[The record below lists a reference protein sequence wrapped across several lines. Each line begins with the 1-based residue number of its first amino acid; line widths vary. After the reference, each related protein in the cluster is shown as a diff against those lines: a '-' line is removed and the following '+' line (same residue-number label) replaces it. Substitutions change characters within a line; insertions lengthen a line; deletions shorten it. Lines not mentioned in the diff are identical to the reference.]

1 MTKSRGVRGAAGG
14 CAVASLVYLLVRG
27 LLTLLVS
34 ALMGLAHPGASL
46 AKPLGFSGV
55 STALFQ
61 LLIGLGAIVLTLVF
75 LLKVTRL
82 KTKDLRI
89 MLPAPWS
96 PGFCLPVFLGVAN
109 LANLAGALINRL
121 TGSPATSEM
130 LPSGGPELLVQF
142 LALCV
147 MPAIAEELLFRGA
160 FQGLMRPCGSA
171 AAIFAPALLFG
182 VLHLDLAQ
190 GLTAFACGVFLGW
203 LAERSGSI
211 LPGMLLHLVN
221 NALAFLT
228 IYLRYYAPAEVS
240 FGVELFILLFFPAF
254 GAWMICNA
262 RRQGFSFSAGL
273 RPGVDVLTV
282 FTSPVYCATVLFL
295 VAYAAIF
302 VHCGDSMTDE
312 ELMRAALD
320 EAKIAA
326 DLGEV
331 PVGAVVAKDGEI
343 VARAHNLRES
353 GKNATYQAELMAI
366 DAACKAL
373 GGWRLWQCELFVTLE
388 PCPMC
393 SGAIINS
400 RLKRVVYGARDPKAG
415 CCGSLTDLFALPFN
429 HHPVIE
435 SGLLEDEAQALLQ
448 DFFVML
454 REKRKKK

>member
-14 CAVASLVYLLVRG
+14 CAVASLVYLLARG

-61 LLIGLGAIVLTLVF
+61 LLIGLGAIVMTLVF
-75 LLKVTRL
+75 LLKGTRL

-302 VHCGDSMTDE
+302 VH
-312 ELMRAALD
+312 
-320 EAKIAA
+320 
-326 DLGEV
+326 
-331 PVGAVVAKDGEI
+331 
-343 VARAHNLRES
+343 
-353 GKNATYQAELMAI
+353 
-366 DAACKAL
+366 
-373 GGWRLWQCELFVTLE
+373 
-388 PCPMC
+388 
-393 SGAIINS
+393 
-400 RLKRVVYGARDPKAG
+400 
-415 CCGSLTDLFALPFN
+415 
-429 HHPVIE
+429 
-435 SGLLEDEAQALLQ
+435 
-448 DFFVML
+448 
-454 REKRKKK
+454 

>member
-27 LLTLLVS
+27 LLMLLVS

-61 LLIGLGAIVLTLVF
+61 LLIGLGAIVLTLFF

-82 KTKDLRI
+82 KTKDLRV

-130 LPSGGPELLVQF
+130 LPSGGPELLMQF

-182 VLHLDLAQ
+182 LLHLDLAQ

-302 VHCGDSMTDE
+302 VH
-312 ELMRAALD
+312 
-320 EAKIAA
+320 
-326 DLGEV
+326 
-331 PVGAVVAKDGEI
+331 
-343 VARAHNLRES
+343 
-353 GKNATYQAELMAI
+353 
-366 DAACKAL
+366 
-373 GGWRLWQCELFVTLE
+373 
-388 PCPMC
+388 
-393 SGAIINS
+393 
-400 RLKRVVYGARDPKAG
+400 
-415 CCGSLTDLFALPFN
+415 
-429 HHPVIE
+429 
-435 SGLLEDEAQALLQ
+435 
-448 DFFVML
+448 
-454 REKRKKK
+454 

>member
-14 CAVASLVYLLVRG
+14 CAVASLVYLLARG

-228 IYLRYYAPAEVS
+228 IYLRYYTPAEVS

-302 VHCGDSMTDE
+302 VH
-312 ELMRAALD
+312 
-320 EAKIAA
+320 
-326 DLGEV
+326 
-331 PVGAVVAKDGEI
+331 
-343 VARAHNLRES
+343 
-353 GKNATYQAELMAI
+353 
-366 DAACKAL
+366 
-373 GGWRLWQCELFVTLE
+373 
-388 PCPMC
+388 
-393 SGAIINS
+393 
-400 RLKRVVYGARDPKAG
+400 
-415 CCGSLTDLFALPFN
+415 
-429 HHPVIE
+429 
-435 SGLLEDEAQALLQ
+435 
-448 DFFVML
+448 
-454 REKRKKK
+454 

>member
-61 LLIGLGAIVLTLVF
+61 LLIGLGAIVLTLFF

-96 PGFCLPVFLGVAN
+96 PVFCLPVFLGVAN

-130 LPSGGPELLVQF
+130 LPSGGPELLMQF

-190 GLTAFACGVFLGW
+190 GLTAFACGVVLGW

-302 VHCGDSMTDE
+302 VH
-312 ELMRAALD
+312 
-320 EAKIAA
+320 
-326 DLGEV
+326 
-331 PVGAVVAKDGEI
+331 
-343 VARAHNLRES
+343 
-353 GKNATYQAELMAI
+353 
-366 DAACKAL
+366 
-373 GGWRLWQCELFVTLE
+373 
-388 PCPMC
+388 
-393 SGAIINS
+393 
-400 RLKRVVYGARDPKAG
+400 
-415 CCGSLTDLFALPFN
+415 
-429 HHPVIE
+429 
-435 SGLLEDEAQALLQ
+435 
-448 DFFVML
+448 
-454 REKRKKK
+454 

>member
-14 CAVASLVYLLVRG
+14 CAVASLVYLLARG

-75 LLKVTRL
+75 LLKFTRL

-302 VHCGDSMTDE
+302 VH
-312 ELMRAALD
+312 
-320 EAKIAA
+320 
-326 DLGEV
+326 
-331 PVGAVVAKDGEI
+331 
-343 VARAHNLRES
+343 
-353 GKNATYQAELMAI
+353 
-366 DAACKAL
+366 
-373 GGWRLWQCELFVTLE
+373 
-388 PCPMC
+388 
-393 SGAIINS
+393 
-400 RLKRVVYGARDPKAG
+400 
-415 CCGSLTDLFALPFN
+415 
-429 HHPVIE
+429 
-435 SGLLEDEAQALLQ
+435 
-448 DFFVML
+448 
-454 REKRKKK
+454 

>member
-14 CAVASLVYLLVRG
+14 CAVASLVYLLARG

-34 ALMGLAHPGASL
+34 ALKGLAHPGASL

-61 LLIGLGAIVLTLVF
+61 LLIGLGAIVLTLFF

-130 LPSGGPELLVQF
+130 LPSGGPELLMQF

-302 VHCGDSMTDE
+302 VH
-312 ELMRAALD
+312 
-320 EAKIAA
+320 
-326 DLGEV
+326 
-331 PVGAVVAKDGEI
+331 
-343 VARAHNLRES
+343 
-353 GKNATYQAELMAI
+353 
-366 DAACKAL
+366 
-373 GGWRLWQCELFVTLE
+373 
-388 PCPMC
+388 
-393 SGAIINS
+393 
-400 RLKRVVYGARDPKAG
+400 
-415 CCGSLTDLFALPFN
+415 
-429 HHPVIE
+429 
-435 SGLLEDEAQALLQ
+435 
-448 DFFVML
+448 
-454 REKRKKK
+454 

>member
-34 ALMGLAHPGASL
+34 ALMWLAHPGASL

-130 LPSGGPELLVQF
+130 LPSGGPELLMQF

-228 IYLRYYAPAEVS
+228 IYLRYYASAEVS

-302 VHCGDSMTDE
+302 VH
-312 ELMRAALD
+312 
-320 EAKIAA
+320 
-326 DLGEV
+326 
-331 PVGAVVAKDGEI
+331 
-343 VARAHNLRES
+343 
-353 GKNATYQAELMAI
+353 
-366 DAACKAL
+366 
-373 GGWRLWQCELFVTLE
+373 
-388 PCPMC
+388 
-393 SGAIINS
+393 
-400 RLKRVVYGARDPKAG
+400 
-415 CCGSLTDLFALPFN
+415 
-429 HHPVIE
+429 
-435 SGLLEDEAQALLQ
+435 
-448 DFFVML
+448 
-454 REKRKKK
+454 

>member
-14 CAVASLVYLLVRG
+14 CAVASLVYLLARG

-130 LPSGGPELLVQF
+130 LPSGGAELLMQF

-211 LPGMLLHLVN
+211 LQGMLLHLVN

-302 VHCGDSMTDE
+302 VH
-312 ELMRAALD
+312 
-320 EAKIAA
+320 
-326 DLGEV
+326 
-331 PVGAVVAKDGEI
+331 
-343 VARAHNLRES
+343 
-353 GKNATYQAELMAI
+353 
-366 DAACKAL
+366 
-373 GGWRLWQCELFVTLE
+373 
-388 PCPMC
+388 
-393 SGAIINS
+393 
-400 RLKRVVYGARDPKAG
+400 
-415 CCGSLTDLFALPFN
+415 
-429 HHPVIE
+429 
-435 SGLLEDEAQALLQ
+435 
-448 DFFVML
+448 
-454 REKRKKK
+454 

>member
-14 CAVASLVYLLVRG
+14 CAVASLVYLLARG

-61 LLIGLGAIVLTLVF
+61 LLIGLGAIVLTLFF

-130 LPSGGPELLVQF
+130 LPSGEAELLMQF

-240 FGVELFILLFFPAF
+240 FGAELFILLFFPAF

-302 VHCGDSMTDE
+302 VH
-312 ELMRAALD
+312 
-320 EAKIAA
+320 
-326 DLGEV
+326 
-331 PVGAVVAKDGEI
+331 
-343 VARAHNLRES
+343 
-353 GKNATYQAELMAI
+353 
-366 DAACKAL
+366 
-373 GGWRLWQCELFVTLE
+373 
-388 PCPMC
+388 
-393 SGAIINS
+393 
-400 RLKRVVYGARDPKAG
+400 
-415 CCGSLTDLFALPFN
+415 
-429 HHPVIE
+429 
-435 SGLLEDEAQALLQ
+435 
-448 DFFVML
+448 
-454 REKRKKK
+454 

>member
-14 CAVASLVYLLVRG
+14 CAVASLVYLLARG

-61 LLIGLGAIVLTLVF
+61 LLIGLGAIVLTLFF

-82 KTKDLRI
+82 KNKDLRI

-130 LPSGGPELLVQF
+130 LPSGGQELLVQF

-302 VHCGDSMTDE
+302 VH
-312 ELMRAALD
+312 
-320 EAKIAA
+320 
-326 DLGEV
+326 
-331 PVGAVVAKDGEI
+331 
-343 VARAHNLRES
+343 
-353 GKNATYQAELMAI
+353 
-366 DAACKAL
+366 
-373 GGWRLWQCELFVTLE
+373 
-388 PCPMC
+388 
-393 SGAIINS
+393 
-400 RLKRVVYGARDPKAG
+400 
-415 CCGSLTDLFALPFN
+415 
-429 HHPVIE
+429 
-435 SGLLEDEAQALLQ
+435 
-448 DFFVML
+448 
-454 REKRKKK
+454 

>member
-96 PGFCLPVFLGVAN
+96 PAFCLPVFLGVAN

-130 LPSGGPELLVQF
+130 LPSGGPELLMQF

-211 LPGMLLHLVN
+211 LPGMLLRLVN
-221 NALAFLT
+221 NALAVLT

-262 RRQGFSFSAGL
+262 RCQGFSFSAGL
-273 RPGVDVLTV
+273 RHGVDVLTV

-302 VHCGDSMTDE
+302 VH
-312 ELMRAALD
+312 
-320 EAKIAA
+320 
-326 DLGEV
+326 
-331 PVGAVVAKDGEI
+331 
-343 VARAHNLRES
+343 
-353 GKNATYQAELMAI
+353 
-366 DAACKAL
+366 
-373 GGWRLWQCELFVTLE
+373 
-388 PCPMC
+388 
-393 SGAIINS
+393 
-400 RLKRVVYGARDPKAG
+400 
-415 CCGSLTDLFALPFN
+415 
-429 HHPVIE
+429 
-435 SGLLEDEAQALLQ
+435 
-448 DFFVML
+448 
-454 REKRKKK
+454 

>member
-14 CAVASLVYLLVRG
+14 CAVASLVYLLARG
-27 LLTLLVS
+27 LLMLLVS

-130 LPSGGPELLVQF
+130 LPSGGPELLMQF

-282 FTSPVYCATVLFL
+282 FTSPVYCTTVLFL

-302 VHCGDSMTDE
+302 VH
-312 ELMRAALD
+312 
-320 EAKIAA
+320 
-326 DLGEV
+326 
-331 PVGAVVAKDGEI
+331 
-343 VARAHNLRES
+343 
-353 GKNATYQAELMAI
+353 
-366 DAACKAL
+366 
-373 GGWRLWQCELFVTLE
+373 
-388 PCPMC
+388 
-393 SGAIINS
+393 
-400 RLKRVVYGARDPKAG
+400 
-415 CCGSLTDLFALPFN
+415 
-429 HHPVIE
+429 
-435 SGLLEDEAQALLQ
+435 
-448 DFFVML
+448 
-454 REKRKKK
+454 

>member
-14 CAVASLVYLLVRG
+14 CAVASLVYLLARG

-130 LPSGGPELLVQF
+130 LPSGGPELLMQF

-282 FTSPVYCATVLFL
+282 FTSPVYCTTVLFL

-302 VHCGDSMTDE
+302 VH
-312 ELMRAALD
+312 
-320 EAKIAA
+320 
-326 DLGEV
+326 
-331 PVGAVVAKDGEI
+331 
-343 VARAHNLRES
+343 
-353 GKNATYQAELMAI
+353 
-366 DAACKAL
+366 
-373 GGWRLWQCELFVTLE
+373 
-388 PCPMC
+388 
-393 SGAIINS
+393 
-400 RLKRVVYGARDPKAG
+400 
-415 CCGSLTDLFALPFN
+415 
-429 HHPVIE
+429 
-435 SGLLEDEAQALLQ
+435 
-448 DFFVML
+448 
-454 REKRKKK
+454 

>member
-14 CAVASLVYLLVRG
+14 CAVASLVYLLARG

-61 LLIGLGAIVLTLVF
+61 LLIGLGAIVLTLFF

-130 LPSGGPELLVQF
+130 LPSGGPELLMQF

-182 VLHLDLAQ
+182 VQHLDLAQ
-190 GLTAFACGVFLGW
+190 GLTAFACGVFLGC

-211 LPGMLLHLVN
+211 LPGMLLHFVN

-302 VHCGDSMTDE
+302 VH
-312 ELMRAALD
+312 
-320 EAKIAA
+320 
-326 DLGEV
+326 
-331 PVGAVVAKDGEI
+331 
-343 VARAHNLRES
+343 
-353 GKNATYQAELMAI
+353 
-366 DAACKAL
+366 
-373 GGWRLWQCELFVTLE
+373 
-388 PCPMC
+388 
-393 SGAIINS
+393 
-400 RLKRVVYGARDPKAG
+400 
-415 CCGSLTDLFALPFN
+415 
-429 HHPVIE
+429 
-435 SGLLEDEAQALLQ
+435 
-448 DFFVML
+448 
-454 REKRKKK
+454 

>member
-61 LLIGLGAIVLTLVF
+61 LLIGLGAIVLTLFF

-282 FTSPVYCATVLFL
+282 FTSPVYCTTVLFL

-302 VHCGDSMTDE
+302 VH
-312 ELMRAALD
+312 
-320 EAKIAA
+320 
-326 DLGEV
+326 
-331 PVGAVVAKDGEI
+331 
-343 VARAHNLRES
+343 
-353 GKNATYQAELMAI
+353 
-366 DAACKAL
+366 
-373 GGWRLWQCELFVTLE
+373 
-388 PCPMC
+388 
-393 SGAIINS
+393 
-400 RLKRVVYGARDPKAG
+400 
-415 CCGSLTDLFALPFN
+415 
-429 HHPVIE
+429 
-435 SGLLEDEAQALLQ
+435 
-448 DFFVML
+448 
-454 REKRKKK
+454 

>member
-211 LPGMLLHLVN
+211 LPGD
-221 NALAFLT
+221 AA
-228 IYLRYYAPAEVS
+228 APCQQRAGI
-240 FGVELFILLFFPAF
+240 FNDL
-254 GAWMICNA
+254 
-262 RRQGFSFSAGL
+262 SAIL
-273 RPGVDVLTV
+273 RPGGGLLR
-282 FTSPVYCATVLFL
+282 C
-295 VAYAAIF
+295 
-302 VHCGDSMTDE
+302 
-312 ELMRAALD
+312 
-320 EAKIAA
+320 
-326 DLGEV
+326 
-331 PVGAVVAKDGEI
+331 GAVHFAILPGVRRMDDLQ
-343 VARAHNLRES
+343 RPPS
-353 GKNATYQAELMAI
+353 GVQLFGGTAPRRGCADRFYQ
-366 DAACKAL
+366 
-373 GGWRLWQCELFVTLE
+373 
-388 PCPMC
+388 P
-393 SGAIINS
+393 
-400 RLKRVVYGARDPKAG
+400 
-415 CCGSLTDLFALPFN
+415 
-429 HHPVIE
+429 
-435 SGLLEDEAQALLQ
+435 GLLRNGA
-448 DFFVML
+448 VSRGL
-454 REKRKKK
+454 RRHFCTLRG

>member
-14 CAVASLVYLLVRG
+14 CAVASLVYLLARG

-130 LPSGGPELLVQF
+130 LPSGGPELLMQF

-211 LPGMLLHLVN
+211 LPGMLLHLAN

-228 IYLRYYAPAEVS
+228 IYLRYYAPTEVS

-302 VHCGDSMTDE
+302 VH
-312 ELMRAALD
+312 
-320 EAKIAA
+320 
-326 DLGEV
+326 
-331 PVGAVVAKDGEI
+331 
-343 VARAHNLRES
+343 
-353 GKNATYQAELMAI
+353 
-366 DAACKAL
+366 
-373 GGWRLWQCELFVTLE
+373 
-388 PCPMC
+388 
-393 SGAIINS
+393 
-400 RLKRVVYGARDPKAG
+400 
-415 CCGSLTDLFALPFN
+415 
-429 HHPVIE
+429 
-435 SGLLEDEAQALLQ
+435 
-448 DFFVML
+448 
-454 REKRKKK
+454 

>member
-14 CAVASLVYLLVRG
+14 CAVASLVYLLARG

-130 LPSGGPELLVQF
+130 LPSGGSELLMQF

-240 FGVELFILLFFPAF
+240 FGVEQFILLFFPAF

-302 VHCGDSMTDE
+302 VH
-312 ELMRAALD
+312 
-320 EAKIAA
+320 
-326 DLGEV
+326 
-331 PVGAVVAKDGEI
+331 
-343 VARAHNLRES
+343 
-353 GKNATYQAELMAI
+353 
-366 DAACKAL
+366 
-373 GGWRLWQCELFVTLE
+373 
-388 PCPMC
+388 
-393 SGAIINS
+393 
-400 RLKRVVYGARDPKAG
+400 
-415 CCGSLTDLFALPFN
+415 
-429 HHPVIE
+429 
-435 SGLLEDEAQALLQ
+435 
-448 DFFVML
+448 
-454 REKRKKK
+454 

>member
-14 CAVASLVYLLVRG
+14 CAVASLVYLLARG

-130 LPSGGPELLVQF
+130 LPSGGPELLMRF

-302 VHCGDSMTDE
+302 VH
-312 ELMRAALD
+312 
-320 EAKIAA
+320 
-326 DLGEV
+326 
-331 PVGAVVAKDGEI
+331 
-343 VARAHNLRES
+343 
-353 GKNATYQAELMAI
+353 
-366 DAACKAL
+366 
-373 GGWRLWQCELFVTLE
+373 
-388 PCPMC
+388 
-393 SGAIINS
+393 
-400 RLKRVVYGARDPKAG
+400 
-415 CCGSLTDLFALPFN
+415 
-429 HHPVIE
+429 
-435 SGLLEDEAQALLQ
+435 
-448 DFFVML
+448 
-454 REKRKKK
+454 

>member
-1 MTKSRGVRGAAGG
+1 MTKSRGVRGATGG
-14 CAVASLVYLLVRG
+14 CAVASLVYLLARG

-75 LLKVTRL
+75 LLRVTRL

-96 PGFCLPVFLGVAN
+96 PGFCLSVFLGVAN

-130 LPSGGPELLVQF
+130 LPSGGPELLMQF

-190 GLTAFACGVFLGW
+190 GLTAFDCGVFLGW

-302 VHCGDSMTDE
+302 VH
-312 ELMRAALD
+312 
-320 EAKIAA
+320 
-326 DLGEV
+326 
-331 PVGAVVAKDGEI
+331 
-343 VARAHNLRES
+343 
-353 GKNATYQAELMAI
+353 
-366 DAACKAL
+366 
-373 GGWRLWQCELFVTLE
+373 
-388 PCPMC
+388 
-393 SGAIINS
+393 
-400 RLKRVVYGARDPKAG
+400 
-415 CCGSLTDLFALPFN
+415 
-429 HHPVIE
+429 
-435 SGLLEDEAQALLQ
+435 
-448 DFFVML
+448 
-454 REKRKKK
+454 

>member
-14 CAVASLVYLLVRG
+14 CAVASLVYLLARG

-130 LPSGGPELLVQF
+130 LPSGGPELLVQV

-302 VHCGDSMTDE
+302 VH
-312 ELMRAALD
+312 
-320 EAKIAA
+320 
-326 DLGEV
+326 
-331 PVGAVVAKDGEI
+331 
-343 VARAHNLRES
+343 
-353 GKNATYQAELMAI
+353 
-366 DAACKAL
+366 
-373 GGWRLWQCELFVTLE
+373 
-388 PCPMC
+388 
-393 SGAIINS
+393 
-400 RLKRVVYGARDPKAG
+400 
-415 CCGSLTDLFALPFN
+415 
-429 HHPVIE
+429 
-435 SGLLEDEAQALLQ
+435 
-448 DFFVML
+448 
-454 REKRKKK
+454 

>member
-14 CAVASLVYLLVRG
+14 CAVASLVYLLARG

-121 TGSPATSEM
+121 TGSPATCEM
-130 LPSGGPELLVQF
+130 LPSGGPELLMQF

-221 NALAFLT
+221 NTLAFLT

-302 VHCGDSMTDE
+302 VH
-312 ELMRAALD
+312 
-320 EAKIAA
+320 
-326 DLGEV
+326 
-331 PVGAVVAKDGEI
+331 
-343 VARAHNLRES
+343 
-353 GKNATYQAELMAI
+353 
-366 DAACKAL
+366 
-373 GGWRLWQCELFVTLE
+373 
-388 PCPMC
+388 
-393 SGAIINS
+393 
-400 RLKRVVYGARDPKAG
+400 
-415 CCGSLTDLFALPFN
+415 
-429 HHPVIE
+429 
-435 SGLLEDEAQALLQ
+435 
-448 DFFVML
+448 
-454 REKRKKK
+454 

>member
-190 GLTAFACGVFLGW
+190 GLTAFACGVFLSW

-302 VHCGDSMTDE
+302 VH
-312 ELMRAALD
+312 
-320 EAKIAA
+320 
-326 DLGEV
+326 
-331 PVGAVVAKDGEI
+331 
-343 VARAHNLRES
+343 
-353 GKNATYQAELMAI
+353 
-366 DAACKAL
+366 
-373 GGWRLWQCELFVTLE
+373 
-388 PCPMC
+388 
-393 SGAIINS
+393 
-400 RLKRVVYGARDPKAG
+400 
-415 CCGSLTDLFALPFN
+415 
-429 HHPVIE
+429 
-435 SGLLEDEAQALLQ
+435 
-448 DFFVML
+448 
-454 REKRKKK
+454 

>member
-14 CAVASLVYLLVRG
+14 CAVASLVYLLARG

-34 ALMGLAHPGASL
+34 ALMGPAHPGASL

-130 LPSGGPELLVQF
+130 LPSGGPELLMQF

-221 NALAFLT
+221 NTLAFLT

-302 VHCGDSMTDE
+302 VH
-312 ELMRAALD
+312 
-320 EAKIAA
+320 
-326 DLGEV
+326 
-331 PVGAVVAKDGEI
+331 
-343 VARAHNLRES
+343 
-353 GKNATYQAELMAI
+353 
-366 DAACKAL
+366 
-373 GGWRLWQCELFVTLE
+373 
-388 PCPMC
+388 
-393 SGAIINS
+393 
-400 RLKRVVYGARDPKAG
+400 
-415 CCGSLTDLFALPFN
+415 
-429 HHPVIE
+429 
-435 SGLLEDEAQALLQ
+435 
-448 DFFVML
+448 
-454 REKRKKK
+454 

>member
-14 CAVASLVYLLVRG
+14 CAVASLVYLLARG

-82 KTKDLRI
+82 KTRDLRI

-221 NALAFLT
+221 NTLAFLT

-302 VHCGDSMTDE
+302 VH
-312 ELMRAALD
+312 
-320 EAKIAA
+320 
-326 DLGEV
+326 
-331 PVGAVVAKDGEI
+331 
-343 VARAHNLRES
+343 
-353 GKNATYQAELMAI
+353 
-366 DAACKAL
+366 
-373 GGWRLWQCELFVTLE
+373 
-388 PCPMC
+388 
-393 SGAIINS
+393 
-400 RLKRVVYGARDPKAG
+400 
-415 CCGSLTDLFALPFN
+415 
-429 HHPVIE
+429 
-435 SGLLEDEAQALLQ
+435 
-448 DFFVML
+448 
-454 REKRKKK
+454 

>member
-14 CAVASLVYLLVRG
+14 CAVASLVYLLARG

-130 LPSGGPELLVQF
+130 LPSGGSELLMQF

-282 FTSPVYCATVLFL
+282 FTSPVYCATVLFR

-302 VHCGDSMTDE
+302 VH
-312 ELMRAALD
+312 
-320 EAKIAA
+320 
-326 DLGEV
+326 
-331 PVGAVVAKDGEI
+331 
-343 VARAHNLRES
+343 
-353 GKNATYQAELMAI
+353 
-366 DAACKAL
+366 
-373 GGWRLWQCELFVTLE
+373 
-388 PCPMC
+388 
-393 SGAIINS
+393 
-400 RLKRVVYGARDPKAG
+400 
-415 CCGSLTDLFALPFN
+415 
-429 HHPVIE
+429 
-435 SGLLEDEAQALLQ
+435 
-448 DFFVML
+448 
-454 REKRKKK
+454 

>member
-14 CAVASLVYLLVRG
+14 CAVASLVYLLARG

-46 AKPLGFSGV
+46 AKPLGFSEV

-61 LLIGLGAIVLTLVF
+61 LLIGLGAIVLTLFF

-130 LPSGGPELLVQF
+130 LPSGGPELLMQF

-211 LPGMLLHLVN
+211 LPGMLLHFVN

-302 VHCGDSMTDE
+302 VH
-312 ELMRAALD
+312 
-320 EAKIAA
+320 
-326 DLGEV
+326 
-331 PVGAVVAKDGEI
+331 
-343 VARAHNLRES
+343 
-353 GKNATYQAELMAI
+353 
-366 DAACKAL
+366 
-373 GGWRLWQCELFVTLE
+373 
-388 PCPMC
+388 
-393 SGAIINS
+393 
-400 RLKRVVYGARDPKAG
+400 
-415 CCGSLTDLFALPFN
+415 
-429 HHPVIE
+429 
-435 SGLLEDEAQALLQ
+435 
-448 DFFVML
+448 
-454 REKRKKK
+454 

>member
-46 AKPLGFSGV
+46 ARPLGFSGV

-61 LLIGLGAIVLTLVF
+61 LLIGLGAIVLTLIF

-82 KTKDLRI
+82 RTNDLRI

-121 TGSPATSEM
+121 TGSPTTSEM
-130 LPSGGPELLVQF
+130 LPSGGPELLMQF

-282 FTSPVYCATVLFL
+282 FTSPVYCAAVLFL

-302 VHCGDSMTDE
+302 VH
-312 ELMRAALD
+312 
-320 EAKIAA
+320 
-326 DLGEV
+326 
-331 PVGAVVAKDGEI
+331 
-343 VARAHNLRES
+343 
-353 GKNATYQAELMAI
+353 
-366 DAACKAL
+366 
-373 GGWRLWQCELFVTLE
+373 
-388 PCPMC
+388 
-393 SGAIINS
+393 
-400 RLKRVVYGARDPKAG
+400 
-415 CCGSLTDLFALPFN
+415 
-429 HHPVIE
+429 
-435 SGLLEDEAQALLQ
+435 
-448 DFFVML
+448 
-454 REKRKKK
+454 

>member
-61 LLIGLGAIVLTLVF
+61 LLIGLGAIVLTLFF

-130 LPSGGPELLVQF
+130 LPSGGPELLMQF

-190 GLTAFACGVFLGW
+190 GLTAFACGVVLGW

-302 VHCGDSMTDE
+302 VH
-312 ELMRAALD
+312 
-320 EAKIAA
+320 
-326 DLGEV
+326 
-331 PVGAVVAKDGEI
+331 
-343 VARAHNLRES
+343 
-353 GKNATYQAELMAI
+353 
-366 DAACKAL
+366 
-373 GGWRLWQCELFVTLE
+373 
-388 PCPMC
+388 
-393 SGAIINS
+393 
-400 RLKRVVYGARDPKAG
+400 
-415 CCGSLTDLFALPFN
+415 
-429 HHPVIE
+429 
-435 SGLLEDEAQALLQ
+435 
-448 DFFVML
+448 
-454 REKRKKK
+454 

>member
-14 CAVASLVYLLVRG
+14 CAVASLVYLLARG

-130 LPSGGPELLVQF
+130 LPSGRPELLMQF

-228 IYLRYYAPAEVS
+228 IYLRYYAPVEVS

-302 VHCGDSMTDE
+302 VH
-312 ELMRAALD
+312 
-320 EAKIAA
+320 
-326 DLGEV
+326 
-331 PVGAVVAKDGEI
+331 
-343 VARAHNLRES
+343 
-353 GKNATYQAELMAI
+353 
-366 DAACKAL
+366 
-373 GGWRLWQCELFVTLE
+373 
-388 PCPMC
+388 
-393 SGAIINS
+393 
-400 RLKRVVYGARDPKAG
+400 
-415 CCGSLTDLFALPFN
+415 
-429 HHPVIE
+429 
-435 SGLLEDEAQALLQ
+435 
-448 DFFVML
+448 
-454 REKRKKK
+454 

>member
-14 CAVASLVYLLVRG
+14 CAVASLVYLLARG

-130 LPSGGPELLVQF
+130 LPSGGPELLMQF

-228 IYLRYYAPAEVS
+228 IYLWYYAPAEVS

-302 VHCGDSMTDE
+302 VH
-312 ELMRAALD
+312 
-320 EAKIAA
+320 
-326 DLGEV
+326 
-331 PVGAVVAKDGEI
+331 
-343 VARAHNLRES
+343 
-353 GKNATYQAELMAI
+353 
-366 DAACKAL
+366 
-373 GGWRLWQCELFVTLE
+373 
-388 PCPMC
+388 
-393 SGAIINS
+393 
-400 RLKRVVYGARDPKAG
+400 
-415 CCGSLTDLFALPFN
+415 
-429 HHPVIE
+429 
-435 SGLLEDEAQALLQ
+435 
-448 DFFVML
+448 
-454 REKRKKK
+454 

>member
-14 CAVASLVYLLVRG
+14 CAVASLVYLLARG

-61 LLIGLGAIVLTLVF
+61 LLIGLGAIVLTLFF

-130 LPSGGPELLVQF
+130 LPSGGPELLMQF

-182 VLHLDLAQ
+182 LLHLDLAQ
-190 GLTAFACGVFLGW
+190 GLTAFVCGVFLGW

-211 LPGMLLHLVN
+211 LPGMLLHFVN

-302 VHCGDSMTDE
+302 VH
-312 ELMRAALD
+312 
-320 EAKIAA
+320 
-326 DLGEV
+326 
-331 PVGAVVAKDGEI
+331 
-343 VARAHNLRES
+343 
-353 GKNATYQAELMAI
+353 
-366 DAACKAL
+366 
-373 GGWRLWQCELFVTLE
+373 
-388 PCPMC
+388 
-393 SGAIINS
+393 
-400 RLKRVVYGARDPKAG
+400 
-415 CCGSLTDLFALPFN
+415 
-429 HHPVIE
+429 
-435 SGLLEDEAQALLQ
+435 
-448 DFFVML
+448 
-454 REKRKKK
+454 

>member
-14 CAVASLVYLLVRG
+14 CAVASLVYLLARG

-211 LPGMLLHLVN
+211 LPVMLLHLVN

-302 VHCGDSMTDE
+302 VH
-312 ELMRAALD
+312 
-320 EAKIAA
+320 
-326 DLGEV
+326 
-331 PVGAVVAKDGEI
+331 
-343 VARAHNLRES
+343 
-353 GKNATYQAELMAI
+353 
-366 DAACKAL
+366 
-373 GGWRLWQCELFVTLE
+373 
-388 PCPMC
+388 
-393 SGAIINS
+393 
-400 RLKRVVYGARDPKAG
+400 
-415 CCGSLTDLFALPFN
+415 
-429 HHPVIE
+429 
-435 SGLLEDEAQALLQ
+435 
-448 DFFVML
+448 
-454 REKRKKK
+454 

>member
-14 CAVASLVYLLVRG
+14 CAVASLVYLLARG

-61 LLIGLGAIVLTLVF
+61 LLIGLGAIVLTLFF

-130 LPSGGPELLVQF
+130 LPSGGPELLMQF

-211 LPGMLLHLVN
+211 LPGMLLHFVN

-240 FGVELFILLFFPAF
+240 FGVELFILLVFPAF

-302 VHCGDSMTDE
+302 VH
-312 ELMRAALD
+312 
-320 EAKIAA
+320 
-326 DLGEV
+326 
-331 PVGAVVAKDGEI
+331 
-343 VARAHNLRES
+343 
-353 GKNATYQAELMAI
+353 
-366 DAACKAL
+366 
-373 GGWRLWQCELFVTLE
+373 
-388 PCPMC
+388 
-393 SGAIINS
+393 
-400 RLKRVVYGARDPKAG
+400 
-415 CCGSLTDLFALPFN
+415 
-429 HHPVIE
+429 
-435 SGLLEDEAQALLQ
+435 
-448 DFFVML
+448 
-454 REKRKKK
+454 

>member
-61 LLIGLGAIVLTLVF
+61 LLVGLGAIVLTLFF

-82 KTKDLRI
+82 KNKDLRI

-221 NALAFLT
+221 NVLAFLT

-302 VHCGDSMTDE
+302 VH
-312 ELMRAALD
+312 
-320 EAKIAA
+320 
-326 DLGEV
+326 
-331 PVGAVVAKDGEI
+331 
-343 VARAHNLRES
+343 
-353 GKNATYQAELMAI
+353 
-366 DAACKAL
+366 
-373 GGWRLWQCELFVTLE
+373 
-388 PCPMC
+388 
-393 SGAIINS
+393 
-400 RLKRVVYGARDPKAG
+400 
-415 CCGSLTDLFALPFN
+415 
-429 HHPVIE
+429 
-435 SGLLEDEAQALLQ
+435 
-448 DFFVML
+448 
-454 REKRKKK
+454 

>member
-14 CAVASLVYLLVRG
+14 CAVASLVYLLARG

-61 LLIGLGAIVLTLVF
+61 MLIGLGAIVLTLVF

-130 LPSGGPELLVQF
+130 LPSGGPELLMQF

-221 NALAFLT
+221 NTLAFLT

-302 VHCGDSMTDE
+302 VH
-312 ELMRAALD
+312 
-320 EAKIAA
+320 
-326 DLGEV
+326 
-331 PVGAVVAKDGEI
+331 
-343 VARAHNLRES
+343 
-353 GKNATYQAELMAI
+353 
-366 DAACKAL
+366 
-373 GGWRLWQCELFVTLE
+373 
-388 PCPMC
+388 
-393 SGAIINS
+393 
-400 RLKRVVYGARDPKAG
+400 
-415 CCGSLTDLFALPFN
+415 
-429 HHPVIE
+429 
-435 SGLLEDEAQALLQ
+435 
-448 DFFVML
+448 
-454 REKRKKK
+454 